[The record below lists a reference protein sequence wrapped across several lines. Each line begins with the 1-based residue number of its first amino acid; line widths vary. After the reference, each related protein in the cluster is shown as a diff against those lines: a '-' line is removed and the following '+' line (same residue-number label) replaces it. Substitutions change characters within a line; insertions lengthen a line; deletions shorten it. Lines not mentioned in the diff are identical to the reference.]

1 MYSTRCMWQHPMHVQ
16 VRGACGSTRCMWQHP
31 MHVAAPHAMHCSTP
45 CIAAPDACGSTPC
58 NAPGQ
63 VPNPANHALYEKY
76 RVLAEKAPPRVDT
89 RATGLAVPRHCH
101 GVGRCRGFG
110 GAAALAVPRRCH
122 GFGGATALAVPQ
134 LGTLAWDAR
143 LGPPG
148 KQGSGVRPKRACAQV
163 SHAAPSFRLPRRRA
177 CVSSGVSPRTSTLT
191 WTRQHVWRV
200 HALRVHG
207 MCMTCVWRVHG
218 MRTACAQLAHSAR
231 PTRTY
236 RPTVAASPTHRYL
249 WLQPLYSNPP
259 LPTVAAS
266 PTHRYLRLQ
275 PLQPTVT
282 GYLRLQP
289 LQPTVTY
296 GCRPSSTR
304 SRSTTT
310 SRRQAS
316 SRPSAGPR
324 TLAPATA

>member
-1 MYSTRCMWQHPMHVQ
+1 MLRNSAMP
-16 VRGACGSTRCMWQHP
+16 GSLTLRPKVYWRSRY
-31 MHVAAPHAMHCSTP
+31 ARKNLRSL
-45 CIAAPDACGSTPC
+45 SSW
-58 NAPGQ
+58 APGP
-63 VPNPANHALYEKY
+63 VVFLT
-76 RVLAEKAPPRVDT
+76 PPLILT
-89 RATGLAVPRHCH
+89 
-101 GVGRCRGFG
+101 
-110 GAAALAVPRRCH
+110 
-122 GFGGATALAVPQ
+122 
-134 LGTLAWDAR
+134 
-143 LGPPG
+143 
-148 KQGSGVRPKRACAQV
+148 RACA
-163 SHAAPSFRLPRRRA
+163 
-177 CVSSGVSPRTSTLT
+177 SSDGWPRTSTLT

-275 PLQPTVT
+275 PLHPTATYGCSLYNPPLPTVAASPT
-282 GYLRLQP
+282 HCYLRLQP
-289 LQPTVTY
+289 LLPTVTY
-296 GCRPSSTR
+296 GCRPFSTR